1 MAINFLNNISLN
13 KAQLENARVQN
24 LAGDPDITGT
34 VAQKQANLG
43 LIYFK
48 SSGNATQGIRVFTQT
63 GFETGSEAF
72 SWVDVGGAITLT
84 GDVTGSGSGSIATSI
99 ADNAVTTDTI
109 NAQAVSAAKIASSAV
124 TTVKINDGAVTTAK
138 IGSLAVTA
146 AKLATGSATE
156 GITTGK
162 INTNTLVTSTDD
174 FVTGASA
181 DTTIPTTKAVKK
193 YVDEVTTGTLLYQG
207 SFNANTGV
215 LTSGPGSG
223 TTPPG
228 KLYDT
233 TPTPPETAIVI
244 PQNGFYIVST
254 GGNFF
259 GFSSIPL
266 TPGDYIVNATSG
278 DISASTAITEQK
290 AKDDFTIVQADRD
303 VATATTIG
311 VGNTTTGTTSG
322 MTVNYSSDNPGS
334 ADILLNAN
342 SLGAGSGTP
351 VTLVGTNGSGATK
364 KFDESDI
371 HSGRGKYLELNS
383 GTVTGVA
390 RAVSGGITT
399 YTITLASAWVD
410 VSGVKVSVEVVEISG
425 NETVYAQVNRTATTI
440 TVKFIGT
447 VVDDTYYVLLKY
459 VG

>member
-34 VAQKQANLG
+34 VAQKQATLG

-48 SSGNATQGIRVFTQT
+48 SNGSAAQGIRVFTQT
-63 GFETGSEAF
+63 AFESGAETFA
-72 SWVDVGGAITLT
+72 WTDVGGAITLT
-84 GDVTGSGSGSIATSI
+84 GNVTGSGSGTIATTI
-99 ADNAVTTDTI
+99 ADNAVVT
-109 NAQAVSAAKIASSAV
+109 AKINNGAVIASKIGSSAVTTAKINDDAV
-124 TTVKINDGAVTTAK
+124 TTVKIND
-138 IGSLAVTA
+138 LAVTN
-146 AKLATGSATE
+146 AKLATGSTTE

-162 INTNTLVTSTDD
+162 INTNTLI
-174 FVTGASA
+174 AS
-181 DTTIPTTKAVKK
+181 
-193 YVDEVTTGTLLYQG
+193 
-207 SFNANTGV
+207 SFNANTGA
-215 LTSGPGSG
+215 LTSGPGSE

-233 TPTPPETAIVI
+233 TPTPPQTAITI

-254 GGNFF
+254 LGNFF
-259 GFSSIPL
+259 GYSSLPL

-278 DISASTAITEQK
+278 DIDSGTDVSETYAT
-290 AKDDFTIVQADRD
+290 DNFTIVQADRD

-311 VGNTTTGTTSG
+311 VGNTTTGTSSG

-334 ADILLNAN
+334 ADILLNVN

-351 VTLVGTNGSGATK
+351 VTLVGTNSSGATK
-364 KFDESDI
+364 KFTESDV

-383 GTVTGVA
+383 SETGVA

-447 VVDDTYYVLLKY
+447 VADDTYYVLLKY

>member
-34 VAQKQANLG
+34 VAQKQATLG

-48 SSGNATQGIRVFTQT
+48 SNGSAAQGIRVFTQT
-63 GFETGSEAF
+63 AFESGAETFA
-72 SWVDVGGAITLT
+72 WTDVGGAITLT
-84 GDVTGSGSGSIATSI
+84 GNVTGSGSGTIATTI
-99 ADNAVTTDTI
+99 ADNAVVT
-109 NAQAVSAAKIASSAV
+109 AKINNGAVIASKIGSSAVTTAKINDDAV
-124 TTVKINDGAVTTAK
+124 TTVKIND
-138 IGSLAVTA
+138 LAVTN
-146 AKLATGSATE
+146 AKLATGSTTE

-162 INTNTLVTSTDD
+162 INTNTLITSSDD
-174 FVTGASA
+174 FVIGSTN
-181 DTTIPTTKAVKK
+181 DTTLPTTKAVKK
-193 YVDEVTTGTLLYQG
+193 YVDEVTTGTLIYQG
-207 SFNANTGV
+207 SFNAATGV

-223 TTPPG
+223 DTPPA

-233 TPTPPETAIVI
+233 TPTTPQTAITI

-254 GGNFF
+254 LGNFF
-259 GFSSIPL
+259 GYSSLPL

-278 DISASTAITEQK
+278 DIASGTDVSETYAT
-290 AKDDFTIVQADRD
+290 DNFTIVQADRD

-311 VGNTTTGTTSG
+311 IGNTITGTNSG
-322 MTVNYSSDNPGS
+322 ITVTYSGDNPGS
-334 ADILLNAN
+334 ADVLLNAN
-342 SLGAGSGTP
+342 GLAAGSGTP
-351 VTLVGTNGSGATK
+351 VTLVGTNSSGATK
-364 KFDESDI
+364 KFTESDV

-383 GTVTGVA
+383 SETGVA

-447 VVDDTYYVLLKY
+447 VADDIYYVLLKY

>member
-34 VAQKQANLG
+34 VVQKQANLG

-48 SSGNATQGIRVFTQT
+48 SGNTAQGIRVFTQT
-63 GFETGSEAF
+63 AFEAGAETF

-84 GDVTGSGSGSIATSI
+84 GAVTGTGSGSIATTLS
-99 ADNAVTTDTI
+99 DNVVVTAKINDAAVT
-109 NAQAVSAAKIASSAV
+109 AGKIGSSAV
-124 TTVKINDGAVTTAK
+124 TTVKINDSAVTTVK
-138 IGSLAVTA
+138 INNLAVTA
-146 AKLATGSATE
+146 AKLATGSASE

-162 INTNTLVTSTDD
+162 INTNTLVTSSDD

-207 SFNANTGV
+207 SFNADTGA

-223 TTPPG
+223 TTPPS
-228 KLYDT
+228 KLYNT

-244 PQNGFYIVST
+244 PQNGFYIVSEP
-254 GGNFF
+254 GDFF
-259 GFSSIPL
+259 GFSSLPL
-266 TPGDYIVNATSG
+266 TNGDYIVNATNG
-278 DISASTAITEQK
+278 DIGSGTAITEQK

-311 VGNTTTGTTSG
+311 IGNTTTATTSG
-322 MTVNYSSDNPGS
+322 MTVNYPSDKPGS
-334 ADILLNAN
+334 ADILLNVN
-342 SLGAGSGTP
+342 SLGAGSGSP
-351 VTLVGTNGSGATK
+351 VTLVGTNSSGATK
-364 KFDESDI
+364 KFTESDV
-371 HSGRGKYLELNS
+371 HSARGKYLELNAGS
-383 GTVTGVA
+383 VTGVA
-390 RAVSGGITT
+390 RAVSGGVTT
-399 YTITLASAWVD
+399 YTITLATAWVD
-410 VSGVKVSVEVVEISG
+410 ISGIKVSVEVVEISG
-425 NETVYAQVNRTATTI
+425 NETVYAQVNRTALTI

-447 VVDDTYYVLLKY
+447 VLDDTYYVLLQN
-459 VG
+459 VA